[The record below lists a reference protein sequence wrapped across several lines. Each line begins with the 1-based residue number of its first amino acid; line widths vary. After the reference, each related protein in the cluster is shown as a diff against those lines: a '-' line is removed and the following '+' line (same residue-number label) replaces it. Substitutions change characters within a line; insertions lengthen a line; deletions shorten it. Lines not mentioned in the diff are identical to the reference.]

1 MTAVL
6 RAGRRRPRAR
16 LGRVPV
22 VAAVLAAVA
31 LLVGACAQAIPGTA
45 VPDVAASAPPGLETF
60 YAQRLAWGPCGDYAA
75 TDEDR
80 AIYADPGLQCARLQV
95 PLDYAQPAGRTASIA
110 VLRHAAPAS
119 PDRIGSL
126 VINPGGPGA
135 SGIQTAAYLSQS
147 LASGEVGRRFDIVGF
162 DPRGVGRSEP
172 AIRCLTGPERDA
184 DRRDDD
190 TDASPAGVAQTE
202 GEERQTV
209 DACATRTGADVLATV
224 GTRDVARDMDVL
236 RAALG
241 DTRLSYL
248 GFSYGTRIGSTYA
261 EQFPGGVR
269 AMVLDGALDPD
280 QDPTAEL
287 IEQGRGFQGAFDAFA
302 RDCTTRPNCPLGQD
316 PSRTT
321 AAYQALTRPLIA
333 TPLPLPDGRVLSYAD
348 AQQGTINALY
358 VESYWPRLV
367 NALRGLRVG
376 QGAQL
381 MTLADEYYERNP
393 DGSYAS
399 SQDAFEAI
407 RCVDDPRVTDPVLSA
422 QRAQAYNQAAPFLDS
437 GRGASGARDSCA
449 FWPVP
454 PTSSP
459 HVPQVPGLTPPLVV
473 STTGDPATPY
483 AAGVEL
489 ARALG
494 GSLLTKI
501 GDEHTASF
509 QNSPCVDDIVTRY
522 LVNPVPPPPNR
533 TCPAT

>member
-1 MTAVL
+1 ML

-31 LLVGACAQAIPGTA
+31 LLAGACAQAVPGTA
-45 VPDVAASAPPGLETF
+45 VPDAAAGAPPELESF
-60 YAQRLAWGPCGDYAA
+60 YTQNLAWGPCAPYAA
-75 TDEDR
+75 TEEYR
-80 AIYADPGLQCARLQV
+80 SLYTDPALQCARLQV
-95 PLDYAQPAGRTASIA
+95 PLDYARPGGRTASIA

-135 SGIQTAAYLSQS
+135 SGIQTAAYLAQS
-147 LASGEVGRRFDIVGF
+147 LSGTEVGRRFDIVGF
-162 DPRGVGRSEP
+162 DPRGVGASEP

-190 TDASPAGVAQTE
+190 TDASPAGVTQTE
-202 GEERQTV
+202 AEVRQTV
-209 DACATRTGADVLATV
+209 DACAARTGVDVLAEV
-224 GTRDVARDMDVL
+224 GTRDVAHDMDVL

-241 DTRLSYL
+241 DTRLTYL

-261 EQFPGGVR
+261 EEFPGNVR

-280 QDPTAEL
+280 QDPITEL

-302 RDCTTRPNCPLGQD
+302 RNCTTRPNCPLGQD
-316 PSRTT
+316 PAQTT

-333 TPLPLPDGRVLSYAD
+333 APLPLPDGRVLSYGD
-348 AQQGTINALY
+348 AQQGTIDALY
-358 VESYWPRLV
+358 VEAYWPRLS
-367 NALRGLRVG
+367 NALNGLRAG
-376 QGAQL
+376 QGGPL
-381 MTLADEYYERNP
+381 MALADEYYERNP
-393 DGSYAS
+393 DGSYDS
-399 SQDAFEAI
+399 SQDAFQAI
-407 RCVDDPRVTDPVLSA
+407 RCVDVPRVTDPVLAA
-422 QRAQAYNQAAPFLDS
+422 QRAEAYNRAAPFLDS

-454 PTSSP
+454 STSQP
-459 HVPQVPGLTPPLVV
+459 HVPQVPGLAPPLVV

-483 AAGVEL
+483 QAGVEL
-489 ARALG
+489 ARALN

-509 QNSPCVDDIVTRY
+509 QNSPCVDAIVTRY
-522 LVNPVPPPPNR
+522 LVAGTPAPPNA